1 MSWGDTM
8 KRQKILNFII
18 DFIIVAV
25 SFEISEY
32 FAVQVFQSEKW
43 YIELIV
49 YMVVF
54 MSLQGFVG
62 LVKRLWNKKKDK
74 KRAGG
79 E

>member
-1 MSWGDTM
+1 M
-8 KRQKILNFII
+8 KRQRIIGFII
-18 DFIIVAV
+18 DFIIIAV

-54 MSLQGFVG
+54 MSLHGFVG
-62 LVKRLWNKKKDK
+62 LVKRLWNKKNDE

>member
-1 MSWGDTM
+1 M
-8 KRQKILNFII
+8 KRQRIIGFII
-18 DFIIVAV
+18 DFIVIAV

-54 MSLQGFVG
+54 MSLQGVVS
-62 LVKRLWNKKKDK
+62 LVKRLWNKKNDE
-74 KRAGG
+74 KRAEG

>member
-1 MSWGDTM
+1 MISM
-8 KRQKILNFII
+8 KRQRIIGFII
-18 DFIIVAV
+18 DFIIIAI

-32 FAVQVFQSEKW
+32 IAVQAFQSEKW
-43 YIELIV
+43 YVELII

-54 MSLQGFVG
+54 MSLQGVVG

>member
-18 DFIIVAV
+18 DFIIIAV

-54 MSLQGFVG
+54 M
-62 LVKRLWNKKKDK
+62 
-74 KRAGG
+74 
-79 E
+79 

>member
-1 MSWGDTM
+1 MITM
-8 KRQKILNFII
+8 KRQRIIGFII
-18 DFIIVAV
+18 DFIIIAV

-32 FAVQVFQSEKW
+32 FAIDVLQLKKW
-43 YIELIV
+43 YVELIA

-54 MSLQGFVG
+54 MSLQGIVS
-62 LVKRLWNKKKDK
+62 LAKRLWNKKNDE

>member
-1 MSWGDTM
+1 MISM
-8 KRQKILNFII
+8 KRQRIRGFII
-18 DFIIVAV
+18 DFIIIAI

-32 FAVQVFQSEKW
+32 IAVQAFQSEKL
-43 YIELIV
+43 YVELII

-54 MSLQGFVG
+54 MSLQGVVG